1 MVRVFYSESDWL
13 HCPKCGEET
22 VEIVKPNGYDAST
35 GRSRT
40 KHYRK
45 CPNGRWWNSGAP
57 SFMGDNADLHLGKV
71 EITYIG
77 PPPSPIGYP
86 VPVFDA
92 PPED

>member
-57 SFMGDNADLHLGKV
+57 SFMGDNADPASRQGRDHLHR
-71 EITYIG
+71 
-77 PPPSPIGYP
+77 P
-86 VPVFDA
+86 A
-92 PPED
+92 PFPDWISGAGV